1 MTVLRRAIDSAAALL
16 AEAGIDSARYDA
28 EQLAAHLA
36 GTDRGRLTLLESPGD
51 EFFGRYRD
59 IVAARSRR
67 VPLQH
72 LIGTAAFGPV
82 VLRVG
87 PGVFI
92 PRPETEAIYA
102 WATAQR
108 LDARPV
114 IVDLC
119 TGSGALA
126 VALAQHR
133 PAAQV
138 IGIDDSDAALEYA
151 RHNAEGTAIELVCAD
166 VTAPALLPELD
177 GRVDLI
183 VANPPYV
190 PDSVILEPEV
200 AQYDPPHAV
209 FGGPDGMA
217 VIDAVVRLAGR
228 WLCAGGLFAVEHDD
242 TRSSRTVEL
251 VESTGLFEDVR
262 ARQDLA
268 GRPRFVT
275 ARKWGHHPLAGVGAR
290 SQRVG
295 ARPPACGG
303 VPPPT
308 CGGGG
313 TSRLRGREP

>member
-16 AEAGIDSARYDA
+16 AEAGIDSARFDA

-36 GTDRGRLTLLESPGD
+36 GTERGRLTLIESIDD
-51 EFFGRYRD
+51 EFFRRYRD
-59 IVAARSRR
+59 VVAARSRR

-82 VLRVG
+82 VLHVG

-92 PRPETEAIYA
+92 PRPETEAMLA

-108 LDARPV
+108 LEAQPV

-133 PAAQV
+133 PAARV
-138 IGIDDSDAALEYA
+138 IGIDDSDRALEYA
-151 RHNAEGTAIELVCAD
+151 RRNTEGTAIELVRAD
-166 VTAPALLPELD
+166 VTMPDLLPELD
-177 GRVDLI
+177 GRVDLV

-190 PDSVILEPEV
+190 PDNVVLEPEV
-200 AQYDPPHAV
+200 AQHDPSHAV

-228 WLCAGGLFAVEHDD
+228 WLRAGGLFAVEHDD
-242 TRSSRTVEL
+242 TTSSRTVEL
-251 VESTGLFEDVR
+251 VESTGVFDDVKG
-262 ARQDLA
+262 RQDLA

-275 ARKWGHHPLAGVGAR
+275 ARRR
-290 SQRVG
+290 SVAHG
-295 ARPPACGG
+295 
-303 VPPPT
+303 
-308 CGGGG
+308 
-313 TSRLRGREP
+313 

>member
-36 GTDRGRLTLLESPGD
+36 GTDRGRLALVESLDD

-59 IVAARSRR
+59 VVAARSRR

-72 LIGTAAFGPV
+72 LMGTTAFGPV
-82 VLRVG
+82 VLHVG
-87 PGVFI
+87 PGVFV
-92 PRPETEAIYA
+92 PRPETEAMLA

-108 LDARPV
+108 LAARPV

-126 VALAQHR
+126 VALAQR
-133 PAAQV
+133 RANLGLEAR
-138 IGIDDSDAALEYA
+138 IIAIDDSDAALEYA
-151 RHNAEGTAIELVCAD
+151 RRNVEGTAVELIRAD
-166 VTAPALLPELD
+166 VTTPGLLPELD

-190 PDSVILEPEV
+190 PDSVMLEPEV
-200 AQYDPPHAV
+200 AQHDPHHAL
-209 FGGPDGMA
+209 FGGPDGMTLITA
-217 VIDAVVRLAGR
+217 IVGLAGR
-228 WLCAGGLFAVEHDD
+228 WLRPGGLFAVEHDD
-242 TRSSRTVEL
+242 TTSSQTVQL
-251 VESTGLFEDVR
+251 IESTGHFEDVR

-275 ARKWGHHPLAGVGAR
+275 AGRAHHPLAGEGSDAD
-290 SQRVG
+290 G
-295 ARPPACGG
+295 
-303 VPPPT
+303 
-308 CGGGG
+308 
-313 TSRLRGREP
+313 